1 MINIITIK
9 GPASYK
15 EKAVLET
22 QQNVNLI
29 YGLNGAGKSTF
40 SEFLRNYKDE
50 RYKECSIEPKINDE
64 EEEILVYNE
73 HYVDEVFYESTKQKG
88 IFSLSKENNAAK
100 KIIDIAKEKR
110 LKISENILKEQQSF
124 SIIQQEWGKQYNG
137 YVERVWGVQREYS
150 GGDRVLDYC
159 LTGYKRSKEVLFS
172 YLSSLPKPLVKPDY
186 TIDMLKNQVRL
197 LEAAAATPIE
207 RLSEVISQVTEIE
220 NDSIFQD
227 VITGNKDSY
236 VAALINELQN
246 SDWVKEGLFF
256 QSNDVC
262 PFCQRPY
269 DDGAN
274 IDDLT
279 AFFDKSYESAINK
292 LRDLYAKYAEFDKAL
307 LPNAAFDSIEIIQ
320 DLKHEYQQA
329 YSNYVGAI
337 RENLKRIANKIKTPS
352 SVMTLLPTD
361 EILQK
366 LNGVIHKANERI
378 FLFNEKVRNKKIELD
393 KIKSLFWKYIRYEY
407 DQTIL
412 DYTIGYKDIENKR
425 KQHNAA
431 VDRLR
436 EQLEEQNR
444 VIAEQQMNVINI
456 EDSIQRINSL
466 LQNIGIDN
474 IIIRK
479 VDDEEMYTIARGEE
493 QEITFKTL
501 SEGERTIISVLYFIE
516 TCKGLIDKGSFY
528 KKRIVVFDDP
538 ISSLSTQYLF
548 AIGRII
554 SDTFYPN
561 IKKNHET
568 GQLDVEPKIEQL
580 FILTH
585 SLYFFYEMTAMK
597 KEHRDVS
604 QKLFRIFK
612 SSTGSQIEQ
621 MHYEHIQSDYHSY
634 WMAIKDR
641 TTPVL
646 WANCMRNIIEYF
658 FYFVEKRDL
667 NNVFQKLTDS
677 KYQAFKRFINRESHS
692 LGQNIY
698 DFKEFNYEV
707 FLEAFKLVFYENGYQ
722 KHFDK
727 MMKIG

>member
-73 HYVDEVFYESTKQKG
+73 HYVDEVFYESSKQKG

-100 KIIDIAKEKR
+100 KIIDIAKER
-110 LKISENILKEQQSF
+110 CQKISENILKEQKLF
-124 SIIQQEWGKQYNG
+124 SITQQEWGKQYNG

-246 SDWVKEGLFF
+246 SDWVKEGLSF
-256 QSNDVC
+256 QSKDVC

-269 DDGAN
+269 DDGGI
-274 IDDLT
+274 IDELT
-279 AFFDKSYESAINK
+279 AFFDRSYESAINK
-292 LRDLYAKYAEFDKAL
+292 LRDLYAKYADFEKTL
-307 LPNAAFDSIEIIQ
+307 LPNAAFDNIEIIC
-320 DLKHEYQQA
+320 DLKREYQQA

-337 RENLKRIANKIKTPS
+337 RENVKRIANKIKHPS

-378 FLFNEKVRNKKIELD
+378 SLFNEKVRNKKIELD

-407 DQTIL
+407 
-412 DYTIGYKDIENKR
+412 N
-425 KQHNAA
+425 
-431 VDRLR
+431 
-436 EQLEEQNR
+436 
-444 VIAEQQMNVINI
+444 
-456 EDSIQRINSL
+456 
-466 LQNIGIDN
+466 
-474 IIIRK
+474 
-479 VDDEEMYTIARGEE
+479 
-493 QEITFKTL
+493 
-501 SEGERTIISVLYFIE
+501 
-516 TCKGLIDKGSFY
+516 
-528 KKRIVVFDDP
+528 
-538 ISSLSTQYLF
+538 
-548 AIGRII
+548 
-554 SDTFYPN
+554 
-561 IKKNHET
+561 
-568 GQLDVEPKIEQL
+568 
-580 FILTH
+580 
-585 SLYFFYEMTAMK
+585 
-597 KEHRDVS
+597 
-604 QKLFRIFK
+604 
-612 SSTGSQIEQ
+612 
-621 MHYEHIQSDYHSY
+621 
-634 WMAIKDR
+634 
-641 TTPVL
+641 
-646 WANCMRNIIEYF
+646 
-658 FYFVEKRDL
+658 
-667 NNVFQKLTDS
+667 
-677 KYQAFKRFINRESHS
+677 
-692 LGQNIY
+692 
-698 DFKEFNYEV
+698 
-707 FLEAFKLVFYENGYQ
+707 
-722 KHFDK
+722 
-727 MMKIG
+727 

>member
-1 MINIITIK
+1 M
-9 GPASYK
+9 PAPTFW
-15 EKAVLET
+15 LT
-22 QQNVNLI
+22 NV
-29 YGLNGAGKSTF
+29 
-40 SEFLRNYKDE
+40 
-50 RYKECSIEPKINDE
+50 
-64 EEEILVYNE
+64 
-73 HYVDEVFYESTKQKG
+73 
-88 IFSLSKENNAAK
+88 
-100 KIIDIAKEKR
+100 
-110 LKISENILKEQQSF
+110 
-124 SIIQQEWGKQYNG
+124 
-137 YVERVWGVQREYS
+137 
-150 GGDRVLDYC
+150 
-159 LTGYKRSKEVLFS
+159 
-172 YLSSLPKPLVKPDY
+172 
-186 TIDMLKNQVRL
+186 
-197 LEAAAATPIE
+197 
-207 RLSEVISQVTEIE
+207 
-220 NDSIFQD
+220 
-227 VITGNKDSY
+227 

-246 SDWVKEGLFF
+246 SDWVKEGLSF
-256 QSNDVC
+256 QSKDVC

-269 DDGAN
+269 DDGAI
-274 IDDLT
+274 IDELT

-292 LRDLYAKYAEFDKAL
+292 LRDLYAKYAEFDKVL
-307 LPNAAFDSIEIIQ
+307 LPNAAFDSIEIIH

-597 KEHRDVS
+597 KEHRDVY

-658 FYFVEKRDL
+658 FNFVEKRDL

>member
-40 SEFLRNYKDE
+40 SEFLRNYRDE
-50 RYKECSIEPKINDE
+50 KYNECSIEPKINDE

-73 HYVDEVFYESTKQKG
+73 HYVDEVFYESSKQKG

-100 KIIDIAKEKR
+100 KIIDVAIDKR
-110 LKISENILKEQQSF
+110 KKILETISKKQQLF
-124 SIIQQEWGKQYNG
+124 SIIQQEWVKQYNS
-137 YVERVWGVQREYS
+137 YVERTWAVQREYT

-159 LTGYKRSKEVLFS
+159 LTGYKRSKELLFG
-172 YLSSLPKPLVKPDY
+172 YLSTLPKPLVKPDY
-186 TIDMLKNQVRL
+186 TIDMLKNQVRQ
-197 LEAAAATPIE
+197 LEAAATTPIE
-207 RLSEVISQVTEIE
+207 KLSEVISLVIEIE

-227 VITGNKDSY
+227 VITGNKESY

-246 SDWVKEGLFF
+246 SDWVKEGLSL
-256 QSNDVC
+256 QSKDVC

-269 DDGAN
+269 DDGTI
-274 IDDLT
+274 IDGLT
-279 AFFDKSYESAINK
+279 AFFDKSYEAAINK
-292 LRDLYAKYAEFDKAL
+292 LRDLYAKYTEFENSL
-307 LPNAAFDSIEIIQ
+307 FPNAAFDNIEIIH
-320 DLKHEYQQA
+320 DLKQEYQQA
-329 YSNYVGAI
+329 YSNYVGSI
-337 RENLKRIANKIKTPS
+337 RENAKRIADKIKTPS
-352 SVMTLLPTD
+352 AVITLLPTD
-361 EILQK
+361 EILQQ
-366 LNGVIHKANERI
+366 LNKVIYEANERI
-378 FLFNEKVRNKKIELD
+378 SLFNEKVRNKKIELNE
-393 KIKSLFWKYIRYEY
+393 IKLLFWKYIRYEY
-407 DQTIL
+407 NQTIL
-412 DYTIGYKDIENKR
+412 DYTIGHEDINNKQL
-425 KQHNAA
+425 QHNADI
-431 VDRLR
+431 DRLR

-444 VIAEQQMNVINI
+444 VIAEQQKNIINI
-456 EDSIQRINSL
+456 EESIQRINGL

-493 QEITFKTL
+493 QQITFKTL

-516 TCKGLIDKGSFY
+516 TCKGLIDKDSFY

-561 IKKNHET
+561 IEKNHET
-568 GQLDVEPKIEQL
+568 GQLVVEPKIEQL

-585 SLYFFYEMTAMK
+585 SLYFLYEMTAMK
-597 KEHRDVS
+597 KEHRDVY

-658 FYFVEKRDL
+658 FNFVEKRDL

>member
-1 MINIITIK
+1 MINTITIK
-9 GPASYK
+9 GTACYK

-29 YGLNGAGKSTF
+29 YGLNGAGKSTL
-40 SEFLRNYKDE
+40 SEFLRTYKDE

-73 HYVDEVFYESTKQKG
+73 HYVDEVFYESNKQKG

-100 KIIDIAKEKR
+100 KIIDIAKDTRK
-110 LKISENILKEQQSF
+110 KIVESISKNQQSF
-124 SIIQQEWGKQYNG
+124 SIIQQEWEKQYNN
-137 YVERVWGVQREYS
+137 YLERTWAVQREYT

-159 LTGYKRSKEVLFS
+159 LTGYKRSKEVLFC
-172 YLSSLPKPLVKPDY
+172 YLSSLPKPVVKPDY

-197 LEAAAATPIE
+197 LAAAATTPIE
-207 RLSEVISQVTEIE
+207 SLPEVISLLIEIE

-236 VAALINELQN
+236 VATLINELQN
-246 SDWVKEGLFF
+246 SDWVKDGLSF
-256 QSNDVC
+256 QSKDVC

-269 DDGAN
+269 DNGAI
-274 IDDLT
+274 IDELT
-279 AFFDKSYESAINK
+279 AFFDKSYESAVDK
-292 LRDLYAKYAEFDKAL
+292 LRDLYVKYAEFENSL
-307 LPNAAFDSIEIIQ
+307 FPNVAFDNIEIIH
-320 DLKHEYQQA
+320 DLKQEYQQA
-329 YSNYVGAI
+329 YSNYVSAI
-337 RENLKRIANKIKTPS
+337 RENVKRIADKIKTPS
-352 SVMTLLPTD
+352 AVMILLPTD
-361 EILQK
+361 EILQQ
-366 LNGVIHKANERI
+366 LNKVINEANKRI
-378 FLFNEKVRNKKIELD
+378 SSFNEKVRNKKIELD
-393 KIKSLFWKYIRYEY
+393 KIKELFWKYIRYEY

-412 DYTIGYKDIENKR
+412 DYIKGNNDFKNKQL
-425 KQHNAA
+425 KYTA
-431 VDRLR
+431 VINRLHG
-436 EQLEEQNR
+436 QLEEQNKI
-444 VIAEQQMNVINI
+444 IAEQQMNVINI
-456 EDSIQRINSL
+456 EDSVQRINSL

-474 IIIRK
+474 ITIRK

-516 TCKGLIDKGSFY
+516 TCKGLMDKDSFY

-554 SDTFYPN
+554 SNTFYPN

-568 GQLDVEPKIEQL
+568 GQFDVKPKIEQV

-585 SLYFFYEMTAMK
+585 SLYFLYEMTEMK
-597 KEHRDVS
+597 KEHRNVY
-604 QKLFRIFK
+604 QKLFRIYK
-612 SSTGSQIEQ
+612 SDNGSQIEP

-634 WMAIKDR
+634 WMAIKDNS
-641 TTPVL
+641 TPIL

-658 FYFVEKRDL
+658 FNFVEKRDL
-667 NNVFQKLTDS
+667 NNVFQKLTDP

-698 DFKEFNYEV
+698 DFKEFDYEI
-707 FLEAFKLVFYENGYQ
+707 FFEAFKLVFFENGYQ
-722 KHFDK
+722 KHFEK
-727 MMKIG
+727 MIKIG